1 MWIGER
7 GGQLPGAKPSKSH
20 VVCQALSE
28 DKKGER
34 GSDRGREWRSV
45 YLPPYRATVCVCVC
59 AQCKGES
66 AEDEWGGI
74 AAGVSMAMMLVS

>member
-1 MWIGER
+1 MKECVPR
-7 GGQLPGAKPSKSH
+7 SLP
-20 VVCQALSE
+20 CL
-28 DKKGER
+28 
-34 GSDRGREWRSV
+34 
-45 YLPPYRATVCVCVC
+45 CVCVC

>member
-1 MWIGER
+1 M
-7 GGQLPGAKPSKSH
+7 
-20 VVCQALSE
+20 
-28 DKKGER
+28 
-34 GSDRGREWRSV
+34 
-45 YLPPYRATVCVCVC
+45 YLPPNRATVCVCVC

>member
-1 MWIGER
+1 MKECV
-7 GGQLPGAKPSKSH
+7 PPSQPCH
-20 VVCQALSE
+20 C
-28 DKKGER
+28 
-34 GSDRGREWRSV
+34 
-45 YLPPYRATVCVCVC
+45 VCVCVC